1 MEVKRL
7 QDAYLVRLEKG
18 EEVIESL
25 EHFADAYRLGF
36 ASLVAIGTFERVTLG
51 YYDPEAKAYRN
62 QGVEEGVEVLT
73 MSGNVSRGEDG
84 RRMVHAHVIV
94 GRSDYSTLGG
104 HVVEAT
110 VGPTLEVIVQIAPTT
125 IRRRHDPD
133 TGLQLWDLSSLETHA
148 V

>member
-1 MEVKRL
+1 VEVKRL
-7 QDAYLVRLEKG
+7 QGAYLVRLEKG

-25 EHFADAYRLGF
+25 EQFADAYRLGF
-36 ASLVAIGTFERVTLG
+36 ASLAAIGTFERVTLG
-51 YYDPEAKAYRN
+51 YYDPETKAYRN

-104 HVVEAT
+104 HVVEGT
-110 VGPTLEVIVQIAPTT
+110 VGPTLEVIVQTAPTS

>member
-7 QDAYLVRLEKG
+7 QGAYLVRLEKG
-18 EEVIESL
+18 EEVIGSL
-25 EHFADAYRLGF
+25 KRFADGYRLGF
-36 ASLVAIGTFERVTLG
+36 ASLTAIGTFERVTLG

-62 QGVEEGVEVLT
+62 EGVEEDVEVLT
-73 MSGNVSRGEDG
+73 MSGNVSRGENG
-84 RRMVHAHVIV
+84 ERIVHAHVIV

-110 VGPTLEVIVQIAPTT
+110 VGPTLEVIVRPAPTT

-133 TGLQLWDLSSLETHA
+133 TGLELWDLSSLETHA
-148 V
+148 I